1 LLDDERAKLYADV
14 VKKGY
19 AARFAF
25 AASVFGETSEALFW
39 LQLPQA
45 IRHLMNKLTRRSPQ
59 KISSPTL
66 DSGADEVAMPSKIPS
81 TGLSSPE
88 ARKIDSMC
96 DGSLRLMAFERE
108 ELRTRANERLPWH
121 EKLDGED
128 CIQKQVHELISVGNL
143 EAAVSLLLSS
153 APDSPYFY
161 PNALRAV
168 ALASAVSKSLLD
180 LALKVSVF
188 AILDNLSCP
197 CKKIIPSHLFHT

>member
-1 LLDDERAKLYADV
+1 
-14 VKKGY
+14 
-19 AARFAF
+19 
-25 AASVFGETSEALFW
+25 
-39 LQLPQA
+39 
-45 IRHLMNKLTRRSPQ
+45 
-59 KISSPTL
+59 
-66 DSGADEVAMPSKIPS
+66 
-81 TGLSSPE
+81 
-88 ARKIDSMC
+88 
-96 DGSLRLMAFERE
+96 MAFERE

>member
-1 LLDDERAKLYADV
+1 LSPQTSLSLLRYLFKYSIFLPSLISCILGCLLDDERAKLYADV

-88 ARKIDSMC
+88 ARKIDSM
-96 DGSLRLMAFERE
+96 
-108 ELRTRANERLPWH
+108 
-121 EKLDGED
+121 
-128 CIQKQVHELISVGNL
+128 
-143 EAAVSLLLSS
+143 VS
-153 APDSPYFY
+153 F
-161 PNALRAV
+161 
-168 ALASAVSKSLLD
+168 
-180 LALKVSVF
+180 
-188 AILDNLSCP
+188 
-197 CKKIIPSHLFHT
+197 KIIFFFLSKDHAF